1 MGDHTNEEGEHDA
14 MGVEREH
21 PDPSAKARPLAGRRV
36 LVTRARA
43 QAGSLTAALRA
54 AGAEPVEAP
63 LLRIDPA
70 GDYAMLDEALRHLRR
85 YDWTIFTSANT
96 IVHVGRRLEAL
107 GLGWT
112 AFAGVAVAAV
122 GPKSAEELRARGVDV
137 AYVPAEAVGSVLAAG
152 LPLLLGQRVL
162 FAGADIAAT
171 HVAAALRNRGAVV
184 DQVVAY
190 RTTPVHDGAGELRA
204 HLASGAIDAVT
215 FASSSSVHNLCAVL
229 GDAPVAA
236 LARTV
241 LACIGPVTATTAR
254 AYGLAPRVVAGEH
267 TVEGLV
273 AALSAFFASVRTTTE
288 H

>member
-1 MGDHTNEEGEHDA
+1 MGDNAGEEGAHYF
-14 MGVEREH
+14 MGIEREQ
-21 PDPSAKARPLAGRRV
+21 PDHSAGARPLAGRRV

-43 QAGSLTAALRA
+43 QAGSLSAALRA

-70 GDYAMLDEALRHLRR
+70 GDYGALDEALRHLPR
-85 YDWTIFTSANT
+85 YDWAIFTSANT

-107 GLGWT
+107 GLSWADFT
-112 AFAGVAVAAV
+112 GVAVAAV

-137 AYVPAEAVGSVLAAG
+137 AYVPAEAVGSALAAG

-162 FAGADIAAT
+162 FAGADIAET
-171 HVAAALRNRGAVV
+171 HVAEALRDRGAVV

-190 RTTPVHDGAGELRA
+190 RTTAVRDGAGELRA
-204 HLASGAIDAVT
+204 RLASGAIDAVT
-215 FASSSSVHNLCAVL
+215 FASPSSVHNLCAVL
-229 GDAPVAA
+229 GDDPAAA

-254 AYGLAPRVVAGEH
+254 AYGLVPRVVAGEH
-267 TVEGLV
+267 TIEGLV
-273 AALSAFFASVRTTTE
+273 AALSAFFV
-288 H
+288 